1 MAANRFNIGLLG
13 FGTVGS
19 AFATLLEERAG
30 EIERFNER
38 RPVISGVLTRT
49 RGDFAEI
56 FQGADLL
63 VELMGGIEP
72 AREYLLHAIH
82 AGKDVVSANKQLLSQ
97 HGEELFESAR
107 EHGVRLRFEAA
118 VAGVVPVVRVLEESL
133 SATPIERIS
142 GIVNGTT
149 NFILTEMTGGS
160 SYAEALA
167 DAQRRGFAEADP
179 SDDVSG
185 RDAAAKMAILARL
198 AFGTPVHLDEVRY
211 EGIEHLRGDDLE
223 YARELGLGLKLIG
236 TAERR
241 DGGLS
246 VRVHP
251 AFLYAGHPLASV
263 SGPFNAVTVESEAI
277 TEITISGPGAGGRQT
292 ASAVLGDVVSVMTGG
307 ARPPAPP
314 LALPLIEDVASA
326 FYLHLEMA
334 DMPGVLAS
342 VTRVLGENGVSIK
355 SVVQRGLRESARLV
369 MVTHAVLESRLRA
382 AVQEMGQFEFVRSE
396 PRMIRVIDE
405 EFV

>member
-1 MAANRFNIGLLG
+1 VAAERFNVGLLG
-13 FGTVGS
+13 HGTVGS
-19 AFATLLEERAG
+19 AFAVLLEERAG
-30 EIERFNER
+30 EIERFNGR

-49 RGDFAEI
+49 RGNFDQILAE
-56 FQGADLL
+56 ADLL

-72 AREYLLHAIH
+72 AREHLLTAMR

-97 HGEELFESAR
+97 YGEELFETAR
-107 EHGVRLRFEAA
+107 LQDVRLRFEAA

-133 SATPIERIS
+133 SATPIERIH

-149 NFILTEMTGGS
+149 NFILTEMTQGS
-160 SYAEALA
+160 SYEEALA

-198 AFGTPVHLDEVRY
+198 AFGSPVHLDDVPY
-211 EGIEHLRGDDLE
+211 EGIEHLKGDDLE

-263 SGPFNAVTVESEAI
+263 AGPFNAVTVESEAI

-314 LALPLIEDVASA
+314 LALPLVEDVQSA

-334 DMPGVLAS
+334 DRPGVLAA
-342 VTRVLGENGVSIK
+342 VTRVLGEHDVSIK
-355 SVVQRGLRESARLV
+355 SVVQRGLGENARLV
-369 MVTHAVLESRLRA
+369 MVTHPVLESRLRS
-382 AVQEMGQFEFVRSE
+382 AVEELRRLEFVRSE
-396 PRMIRVIDE
+396 PRMIRVIEE
-405 EFV
+405 EFL